1 MLLEQADGV
10 TVLGQRQR
18 TGEPDDTSSDH
29 GDINFRLDHSLRS
42 ENAPDYHR
50 SVVTVP
56 LLDLQAQY
64 RPLREQFI
72 DALTRVA
79 DSGRFIMGPEVEQ
92 FEQDVAAAVDVKH
105 AIGVSSGTDALLAA
119 LMALGIGPGDEV
131 VTSTFSFFAT
141 AGSIARVG
149 ARPVLVDIDPDTFN
163 IDVAGAARACTTR
176 TRALMPVHLFGQ
188 AADMS
193 AVLALA
199 DEYGLQ
205 VIEDAAQAIGAGDH
219 GGKVGG
225 IGHLGCF
232 SFFPSKN
239 LGGFGDAGLVTT
251 NDDALAHKVRLIRNH
266 GMEPKY
272 YHAVVGGN
280 FRIDAIQAAVLRV
293 KLPHL
298 PAWTEGR
305 RRNAARY
312 RTLLTEAGLVGT
324 LGLPGEW
331 PDRFHIYNQFVIR
344 APKRDAL
351 KAHLEAA
358 GIGTEIYYPVPFHQQ
373 ACFASLGYRTGD
385 FPHAERAAAEVLALP
400 IYPELSVEQQ
410 TRVVDEIAAFYG
422 ATS

>member
-1 MLLEQADGV
+1 M
-10 TVLGQRQR
+10 
-18 TGEPDDTSSDH
+18 
-29 GDINFRLDHSLRS
+29 
-42 ENAPDYHR
+42 APDYHR
-50 SVVTVP
+50 KSVNVP

-64 RPLREQFI
+64 RPLRDQFI

-79 DSGRFIMGPEVEQ
+79 DSGRFIMGPEVEH
-92 FEQDVAAAVDVKH
+92 FEEEVAAAVDVKH

-149 ARPVLVDIDPDTFN
+149 ARPVLVDIDPETFN
-163 IDVAGAARACTTR
+163 MDVVAAAGACTTR

-199 DEYGLQ
+199 DEYKLQ

-272 YHAVVGGN
+272 YHSLIGGN

-312 RTLLTEAGLVGT
+312 RTLFAEAGLTGT
-324 LGLPGEW
+324 IGLPKEW
-331 PDRFHIYNQFVIR
+331 PDRYHIYNQFVIR

-358 GIGTEIYYPVPFHQQ
+358 GVGTEIYYPVPFHQQ
-373 ACFASLGYRTGD
+373 ACFASLGYKAGD

-400 IYPELSVEQQ
+400 IYPELSADQQSYVVEQ
-410 TRVVDEIAAFYG
+410 IASFYG
-422 ATS
+422 VTA